1 MIVPAARRRVALVS
15 PMKVEFV
22 VVKQRRPRFGRW
34 FGGLTLTGQLFA
46 VQLLILLG
54 VLVAVGFLSL
64 SQSEATFTRTEGRR
78 VSAIAEQLAST
89 PIVRTEMSPGGVPN
103 VLPSL
108 VQTIVTQYD
117 ITSMS
122 VADAGEVVRVS
133 SDPTLERGRLP
144 LGSPAVSDGA
154 SWTGV
159 MELAGERMIVA
170 QSPLLYVPDPSVKEP
185 QLPVGT
191 QLGTVMIAVHMP
203 SALDRLQGA
212 SAYLPTYLGI
222 ALGVGGL
229 GSWLLAR
236 RIKRQTLGL
245 EPAEITGLAESR
257 EAMLFGLAEGV
268 VALDTNE
275 RITLVNNVAQRLLDL
290 PEHAVGMHL
299 DGLSIS
305 PRLRDVL
312 RGVSDGTSAVA
323 PRDQVVLRRGRVL
336 VMNRMEVTK
345 DGRPLGSV
353 TTLRDRTELADL
365 ERDVGSFRSTTELLR
380 AQAHEFANQLHTIS
394 GLIQLGEHDEVVRYV
409 DSVSQ
414 RRAHLDLTVSRR
426 LRDTAVTALVMAK
439 AAQATERRVE
449 LRVSDDT
456 SLRRIGPDASADV
469 AAVVGNL
476 VDNAIDAAAAGIA
489 TGATAGAGV
498 DGDLGDLGHLGD
510 LGDEGEPLAWVEL
523 SIRQD
528 ASTVEV
534 SVTDSGPGIAPD
546 LVTEVF
552 THGFTTKAAQSG
564 ERGIGLALTRLI
576 CQRRGGE
583 VEVENT
589 PDGARF
595 VARLTVEAASE
606 ETA

>member
-1 MIVPAARRRVALVS
+1 
-15 PMKVEFV
+15 MKVEFV
-22 VVKQRRPRFGRW
+22 LVTQRPGRFGR
-34 FGGLTLTGQLFA
+34 LSLAGQLLV
-46 VQLLILLG
+46 VQMVILLG
-54 VLVAVGFLSL
+54 VLVTVALVSL
-64 SQSEATFTRTEGRR
+64 AQSESTFTRTEGRR

-89 PIVRTEMSPGGVPN
+89 PIVRTEMGPGGIVN
-103 VLPSL
+103 VLPAV
-108 VQTIVTQYD
+108 VQSVVTQYTV
-117 ITSMS
+117 TS
-122 VADAGEVVRVS
+122 VTIADADEIARVS
-133 SDPTLERGRLP
+133 SDPTIDKTRIP
-144 LGSPAVSDGA
+144 LGAPAVGEGA

-159 MELAGERMIVA
+159 MDVQGERMLVA
-170 QSPLLYVPDPSVKEP
+170 QSPLLYTPTSSSESAP
-185 QLPVGT
+185 LPVGA
-191 QLGTVMIAVHMP
+191 QLGTVMVAVRMP

-212 SAYLPTYLGI
+212 SSYLPTYLGI
-222 ALGVGGL
+222 ALVLGGV

-290 PEHAVGMHL
+290 PEHAVGMRL
-299 DGLSIS
+299 DDLPIG

-312 RGVSDGTSAVA
+312 RGVTDESESSDAVVGA
-323 PRDQVVLRRGRVL
+323 EDGGEADDATGAGAGDGARTRPRDQVVLRRGRVL
-336 VMNRMEVTK
+336 VMNRMEVSK

-365 ERDVGSFRSTTELLR
+365 EREIGSFRSTTELLR

-394 GLIQLGEHDEVVRYV
+394 GLIQLGEYDEVVGYV
-409 DSVSQ
+409 DAVSEH
-414 RRAHLDLTVSRR
+414 RAQLDLTVSRR
-426 LRDTAVTALVMAK
+426 IRDTAVTALVMAK

-456 SLRRIGPDASADV
+456 SLGRVGSRDSADV

-476 VDNAIDAAAAGIA
+476 VDNAIDAAASAK
-489 TGATAGAGV
+489 GA
-498 DGDLGDLGHLGD
+498 DK
-510 LGDEGEPLAWVEL
+510 WVEL
-523 SIRQD
+523 TIRQD
-528 ASTVEV
+528 ASSLEV
-534 SVTDSGPGIAPD
+534 SVVDSGPGIAPEV
-546 LVTEVF
+546 VTEVF
-552 THGFTTKAAQSG
+552 THGYTTKAARAG

-589 PDGARF
+589 PTGAKF
-595 VARLTVEAASE
+595 VARLTVEAANGHAE
-606 ETA
+606 EKR

>member
-1 MIVPAARRRVALVS
+1 MSGVPLVS

-22 VVKQRRPRFGRW
+22 VVRQSSGRW
-34 FGGLTLTGQLFA
+34 FGRLTLTGQLFA
-46 VQLLILLG
+46 VQVLILVG
-54 VLVAVGFLSL
+54 ILVAVGLVSL
-64 SQSEATFTRTEGRR
+64 AQSEATFTRTEGRR
-78 VSAIAEQLAST
+78 VSAIAEQMAST
-89 PIVRTEMSPGGVPN
+89 PIVRTEMAPGGVVN

-108 VQTIVTQYD
+108 MQSIVTQYSV
-117 ITSMS
+117 TSMT
-122 VADAGEVVRVS
+122 VADANETVRVS
-133 SDPTLERGRLP
+133 SDPTLERAP
-144 LGSPAVSDGA
+144 IPVGSPAVANGA

-159 MELAGERMIVA
+159 MELGGERMLVA
-170 QSPLLYVPDPSVKEP
+170 QSPLLSVPDPSVKDP
-185 QLPVGT
+185 QPPVGT
-191 QLGTVMIAVHMP
+191 QLGTVMIAEHMP

-222 ALGVGGL
+222 AFVVGGL

-275 RITLVNNVAQRLLDL
+275 RITLVNNVAHRLLDL
-290 PEHAVGMHL
+290 PEHAVGMRL
-299 DGLSIS
+299 DDLPIG

-312 RGVSDGTSAVA
+312 RGVTDDGADGVQ
-323 PRDQVVLRRGRVL
+323 RDQVVLRRGRVL
-336 VMNRMEVTK
+336 VMNRMQVSK

-365 ERDVGSFRSTTELLR
+365 EREIGSFRSTTELLR

-394 GLIQLGEHDEVVRYV
+394 GLIQLGEYDEVVGYV
-409 DSVSQ
+409 DAVSEH
-414 RRAHLDLTVSRR
+414 RAQLDLTVSRR
-426 LRDTAVTALVMAK
+426 IRDTAVTALVMAK

-456 SLRRIGPDASADV
+456 SLGRIGSRDSADV

-476 VDNAIDAAAAGIA
+476 VDNAIDAAASSE
-489 TGATAGAGV
+489 GADT
-498 DGDLGDLGHLGD
+498 
-510 LGDEGEPLAWVEL
+510 WVEL

-528 ASTVEV
+528 ASSLEI
-534 SVTDSGPGIAPD
+534 SVVDSGPGIAPEV
-546 LVTEVF
+546 VTEVF
-552 THGFTTKAAQSG
+552 THGYTTKAARAG

-583 VEVENT
+583 VDVENT
-589 PDGARF
+589 PTGAKF
-595 VARLTVEAASE
+595 VARLTVEAVPVPVPPTSE
-606 ETA
+606 EK

>member
-1 MIVPAARRRVALVS
+1 
-15 PMKVEFV
+15 MKVEFV
-22 VVKQRRPRFGRW
+22 VVRQSSGRW
-34 FGGLTLTGQLFA
+34 FGRLTLTGQLFA
-46 VQLLILLG
+46 VQVLILVG
-54 VLVAVGFLSL
+54 ILVAVGFVSL
-64 SQSEATFTRTEGRR
+64 AQSEATFTRTEGRR
-78 VSAIAEQLAST
+78 MSAIAEQMAST
-89 PIVRTEMSPGGVPN
+89 PIVRTEMAPGGVIN

-108 VQTIVTQYD
+108 MQSIVTQYSV
-117 ITSMS
+117 TSMT
-122 VADAGEVVRVS
+122 VADADEVVRVS
-133 SDPTLERGRLP
+133 SDPTLERAPIP
-144 LGSPAVSDGA
+144 LGSPAVADGA

-159 MELAGERMIVA
+159 MDVRGERMIVA
-170 QSPLLYVPDPSVKEP
+170 QSPLLYVPDPSLEGP

-212 SAYLPTYLGI
+212 SAYLPTYLGL
-222 ALGVGGL
+222 ALVVGGL
-229 GSWLLAR
+229 GSWLLSR
-236 RIKRQTLGL
+236 RIRRQTLGL

-290 PEHAVGMHL
+290 PERVVGMRL
-299 DGLSIS
+299 EDLPIG

-312 RGVSDGTSAVA
+312 RGVGESGASAQPVDGGAEV

-336 VMNRMEVTK
+336 VMNRMEVSK

-365 ERDVGSFRSTTELLR
+365 ERELGSFRSTTELLR

-394 GLIQLGEHDEVVRYV
+394 GLIQLGEYDEVVGFV

-414 RRAHLDLTVSRR
+414 HRAQLDLAVSRR
-426 LRDTAVTALVMAK
+426 VRDTALAALLMAK

-449 LRVSDDT
+449 LRVSDET
-456 SLRRIGPDASADV
+456 SLGRLTQRDSADV
-469 AAVVGNL
+469 SVVVGNL
-476 VDNAIDAAAAGIA
+476 VDNAIDAAASSVGS
-489 TGATAGAGV
+489 
-498 DGDLGDLGHLGD
+498 
-510 LGDEGEPLAWVEL
+510 ERWVEL
-523 SIRQD
+523 TIRQD
-528 ASTVEV
+528 ASAVEV
-534 SVTDSGPGIAPD
+534 SVVDSGPGVAPEV
-546 LVTEVF
+546 VTEVF
-552 THGFTTKAAQSG
+552 THGFTTKAAQAG

-583 VEVENT
+583 VDVDNT

-595 VARLTVEAASE
+595 VARLTVEAGAPLGKE
-606 ETA
+606 AG

>member
-1 MIVPAARRRVALVS
+1 
-15 PMKVEFV
+15 MKVEFV
-22 VVKQRRPRFGRW
+22 VVRQSSGRW
-34 FGGLTLTGQLFA
+34 FGRLTLTGQLFA
-46 VQLLILLG
+46 VQVLILVG
-54 VLVAVGFLSL
+54 ILVAVGFVSL
-64 SQSEATFTRTEGRR
+64 AQSEATFTRTEGRR
-78 VSAIAEQLAST
+78 VSAIAEQMAST
-89 PIVRTEMSPGGVPN
+89 PIVRTEMAPGGVVN

-108 VQTIVTQYD
+108 MQSIVTQYSV
-117 ITSMS
+117 TSMT
-122 VADAGEVVRVS
+122 VADADEMVRVS
-133 SDPTLERGRLP
+133 SDPTLERAPIP
-144 LGSPAVSDGA
+144 LGSPAVADGA

-159 MELAGERMIVA
+159 MDVRGERMIVA
-170 QSPLLYVPDPSVKEP
+170 QSPLLFVPDPSQTGP
-185 QLPVGT
+185 QPPVGT

-222 ALGVGGL
+222 ALVVGGF
-229 GSWLLAR
+229 GSWLLSR
-236 RIKRQTLGL
+236 RIRRQTLGL

-290 PEHAVGMHL
+290 PEHAVGMRL
-299 DGLSIS
+299 DDLPIG

-312 RGVSDGTSAVA
+312 RGVDENGGSEQSPESRADA

-365 ERDVGSFRSTTELLR
+365 ERELGSFRSTTELLR

-394 GLIQLGEHDEVVRYV
+394 GLIQLGEYDEVVRFV

-414 RRAHLDLTVSRR
+414 HRAQLDLAVSRR
-426 LRDTAVTALVMAK
+426 VGDTALAALLMAK

-449 LRVSDDT
+449 LRVSEET
-456 SLRRIGPDASADV
+456 SIGRLTQRDSADV
-469 AAVVGNL
+469 SVVVGNL
-476 VDNAIDAAAAGIA
+476 VDNAIDAVASS
-489 TGATAGAGV
+489 TGP
-498 DGDLGDLGHLGD
+498 
-510 LGDEGEPLAWVEL
+510 ERWVEL
-523 SIRQD
+523 TIRQD

-534 SVTDSGPGIAPD
+534 SVVDSGPGVAPD
-546 LVTEVF
+546 VVTEVF
-552 THGFTTKAAQSG
+552 THGFTTKAAQAG

-583 VEVENT
+583 VDVDNT

-595 VARLTVEAASE
+595 VARLTVEAGAPHAKE
-606 ETA
+606 AG

>member
-1 MIVPAARRRVALVS
+1 
-15 PMKVEFV
+15 MKVEFV
-22 VVKQRRPRFGRW
+22 VVKQSRRRWFGRW

-46 VQLLILLG
+46 VQMLILLG
-54 VLVAVGFLSL
+54 VLVAVGLVSL

-89 PIVRTEMSPGGVPN
+89 PIVRTEMAPGGVPN
-103 VLPSL
+103 VLPGL
-108 VQTIVTQYD
+108 VQTIVTQYN

-133 SDPTLERGRLP
+133 SDPTLERAPMP
-144 LGSPAVSDGA
+144 LGSPKVADGA

-159 MELAGERMIVA
+159 MELGGERMIVA
-170 QSPLLYVPDPSVKEP
+170 QSPLLSVPDPSVKEP

-191 QLGTVMIAVHMP
+191 QLGTVMIAVRMP
-203 SALDRLQGA
+203 SAWDRLLGN
-212 SAYLPTYLGI
+212 SSYLPTYLGI
-222 ALGVGGL
+222 ALLLGGV

-290 PEHAVGMHL
+290 PEHAVGMRL
-299 DGLSIS
+299 DDLPIGA
-305 PRLRDVL
+305 RLRDVL
-312 RGVSDGTSAVA
+312 RGVTDDGEPEPDATA

-336 VMNRMEVTK
+336 VMNRMEVDK

-365 ERDVGSFRSTTELLR
+365 ERQIGSFRSTTELLR

-394 GLIQLGEHDEVVRYV
+394 GLIQLEEYDEVVGYV
-409 DSVSQ
+409 DSVSEH
-414 RRAHLDLTVSRR
+414 RAQLDLTVSRR
-426 LRDTAVTALVMAK
+426 IRDTAVTALVMAK

-456 SLRRIGPDASADV
+456 SLGRIGSRDSADV

-476 VDNAIDAAAAGIA
+476 VDNAIDAAASSE
-489 TGATAGAGV
+489 GA
-498 DGDLGDLGHLGD
+498 DK
-510 LGDEGEPLAWVEL
+510 WVEL

-528 ASTVEV
+528 ASSLEI
-534 SVTDSGPGIAPD
+534 SVVDSGPGIAPEV
-546 LVTEVF
+546 VTEVF
-552 THGFTTKAAQSG
+552 THGYTTKAARAG

-589 PDGARF
+589 PTGAKF
-595 VARLTVEAASE
+595 VARLTVEAAPVLTE
-606 ETA
+606 EKR

>member
-1 MIVPAARRRVALVS
+1 
-15 PMKVEFV
+15 MKVEFV
-22 VVKQRRPRFGRW
+22 VVKQSTGRW
-34 FGGLTLTGQLFA
+34 FGRLTLTGQLLA
-46 VQLLILLG
+46 VQMLILVG
-54 VLVAVGFLSL
+54 VLVAVGLVSL

-89 PIVRTEMSPGGVPN
+89 PIVRTEMAPGGVPN

-108 VQTIVTQYD
+108 VQSIVTQYD
-117 ITSMS
+117 VTSMS
-122 VADAGEVVRVS
+122 VADADEMVRVS
-133 SDPTLERGRLP
+133 SDPTLERAP
-144 LGSPAVSDGA
+144 MPVGSPAVANGA

-159 MELAGERMIVA
+159 MEIGGERMLVA
-170 QSPLLYVPDPSVKEP
+170 QSPLLSVPDPSVKEP

-191 QLGTVMIAVHMP
+191 QLGTVMIAEHMP

-222 ALGVGGL
+222 AFVVGGL

-290 PEHAVGMHL
+290 PEHVVGMRL
-299 DGLSIS
+299 DDLPIG

-312 RGVSDGTSAVA
+312 RGVPDADASEGADASAGDASGVTGRGSSDATGDDASDASGDDASGPAV

-336 VMNRMEVTK
+336 VMNRMEVSK

-365 ERDVGSFRSTTELLR
+365 EREIGSFRSTTELLR

-394 GLIQLGEHDEVVRYV
+394 GLIQLGEYDEVVGYV
-409 DSVSQ
+409 DSVSEH
-414 RRAHLDLTVSRR
+414 RAQLDVAVSRR
-426 LRDTAVTALVMAK
+426 VRDTAIAALLMAK

-449 LRVSDDT
+449 LRVSDET
-456 SLRRIGPDASADV
+456 SLGRLAQRDSADV
-469 AAVVGNL
+469 SAVVGNL
-476 VDNAIDAAAAGIA
+476 VDNAIDAAATAAGP
-489 TGATAGAGV
+489 
-498 DGDLGDLGHLGD
+498 DR
-510 LGDEGEPLAWVEL
+510 WVEL
-523 SIRQD
+523 TIRQD
-528 ASTVEV
+528 ASAVEV
-534 SVTDSGPGIAPD
+534 SVVDSGPGVAPEV
-546 LVTEVF
+546 VTEVF
-552 THGFTTKAAQSG
+552 THGFTTKAAQAG

-583 VEVENT
+583 VDVENT

-595 VARLTVEAASE
+595 VARLTVEAGAPLAE
-606 ETA
+606 EKR

>member
-1 MIVPAARRRVALVS
+1 
-15 PMKVEFV
+15 MKVEFI
-22 VVKQRRPRFGRW
+22 VVKQSTGRW
-34 FGGLTLTGQLFA
+34 FGRLTLTGQLFA
-46 VQLLILLG
+46 VQVLILVG
-54 VLVAVGFLSL
+54 ILVAVGLVSL
-64 SQSEATFTRTEGRR
+64 AQSEATFTRTEGRR

-89 PIVRTEMSPGGVPN
+89 PIVRTEMSPGGVVN

-108 VQTIVTQYD
+108 MQSTVTQYNV
-117 ITSMS
+117 TSMTL
-122 VADAGEVVRVS
+122 ADAAEIVRVS
-133 SDPTLERGRLP
+133 TDPTLERAPLP
-144 LGSPAVSDGA
+144 LGSPAVADGA

-159 MELAGERMIVA
+159 MDLGGERMIVA
-170 QSPLLYVPDPSVKEP
+170 QSPLLSVPDPSVKEP

-191 QLGTVMIAVHMP
+191 QLGTVMIAVQMP

-229 GSWLLAR
+229 GAWLLSR

-245 EPAEITGLAESR
+245 EPSEITGLAESR

-275 RITLVNNVAQRLLDL
+275 RITLVNNIAQRLLDL
-290 PEHAVGMHL
+290 PEHAVGMRL
-299 DGLSIS
+299 DDLPIG

-312 RGVSDGTSAVA
+312 RGVIDTESTEDGDADV

-336 VMNRMEVTK
+336 VMNRMEVSK

-365 ERDVGSFRSTTELLR
+365 ERELGSFRSTTELLR

-394 GLIQLGEHDEVVRYV
+394 GLIQLGEYDEVVGFV
-409 DSVSQ
+409 DSVSEN
-414 RRAHLDLTVSRR
+414 RAQLDLAVSRR
-426 LRDTAVTALVMAK
+426 VGDTAVAALLMAK

-449 LRVSDDT
+449 LRVSDET
-456 SLRRIGPDASADV
+456 SIGRLTQRDSADV
-469 AAVVGNL
+469 SVVVGNL
-476 VDNAIDAAAAGIA
+476 VDNAIDATATSAGP
-489 TGATAGAGV
+489 
-498 DGDLGDLGHLGD
+498 
-510 LGDEGEPLAWVEL
+510 ERWVEL
-523 SIRQD
+523 TIRQD
-528 ASTVEV
+528 ASAVEV
-534 SVTDSGPGIAPD
+534 SVVDSGPGVAPD

-552 THGFTTKAAQSG
+552 THGFTTKAAQAG
-564 ERGIGLALTRLI
+564 DRGIGLALTRLI

-595 VARLTVEAASE
+595 VARLTVDAGAALGK
-606 ETA
+606 ETS

>member
-1 MIVPAARRRVALVS
+1 M
-15 PMKVEFV
+15 
-22 VVKQRRPRFGRW
+22 VKQSTGRW
-34 FGGLTLTGQLFA
+34 FGRLTLTGQLFA
-46 VQLLILLG
+46 VQVLILVG
-54 VLVAVGFLSL
+54 ILVAVGLVSL
-64 SQSEATFTRTEGRR
+64 AQSEATFTRTEGRR

-89 PIVRTEMSPGGVPN
+89 PIVRTEMSPGGVVN

-108 VQTIVTQYD
+108 MQSTVTQYNV
-117 ITSMS
+117 TSMTL
-122 VADAGEVVRVS
+122 ADAAEIVRVS
-133 SDPTLERGRLP
+133 TDPTLERAPLP
-144 LGSPAVSDGA
+144 LGSPAVADGA

-159 MELAGERMIVA
+159 MDLGGERMIVA
-170 QSPLLYVPDPSVKEP
+170 QSPLLSVPDPSVKEP

-191 QLGTVMIAVHMP
+191 QLGTVMIAVQMP

-229 GSWLLAR
+229 GAWLLSR

-245 EPAEITGLAESR
+245 EPSEITGLAESR

-275 RITLVNNVAQRLLDL
+275 RITLVNNIAQRLLDL
-290 PEHAVGMHL
+290 PEHAVGMRL
-299 DGLSIS
+299 DDLPIG

-312 RGVSDGTSAVA
+312 RGVIDTESTEDGDADV

-336 VMNRMEVTK
+336 VMNRMEVSK

-365 ERDVGSFRSTTELLR
+365 ERELGSFRSTTELLR

-394 GLIQLGEHDEVVRYV
+394 GLIQLGEYDEVVGFV
-409 DSVSQ
+409 DSVSEN
-414 RRAHLDLTVSRR
+414 RAQLDLAVSRR
-426 LRDTAVTALVMAK
+426 VGDTAVAALLMAK

-449 LRVSDDT
+449 LRVSDET
-456 SLRRIGPDASADV
+456 SIGRLTQRDSADV
-469 AAVVGNL
+469 SVVVGNL
-476 VDNAIDAAAAGIA
+476 VDNAIDATATSAGP
-489 TGATAGAGV
+489 
-498 DGDLGDLGHLGD
+498 
-510 LGDEGEPLAWVEL
+510 ERWVEL
-523 SIRQD
+523 TIRQD
-528 ASTVEV
+528 ASAVEV
-534 SVTDSGPGIAPD
+534 SVVDSGPGVAPD

-552 THGFTTKAAQSG
+552 THGFTTKAAQAG
-564 ERGIGLALTRLI
+564 DRGIGLALTRLI

-595 VARLTVEAASE
+595 VARLTVDAGAALGK
-606 ETA
+606 ETS

>member
-1 MIVPAARRRVALVS
+1 MVKQSRRRW
-15 PMKVEFV
+15 
-22 VVKQRRPRFGRW
+22 FGRW

-46 VQLLILLG
+46 VQMLILLG
-54 VLVAVGFLSL
+54 VLVAVGLVSL

-89 PIVRTEMSPGGVPN
+89 PIVRTEMAPGGVPN
-103 VLPSL
+103 VLPGL
-108 VQTIVTQYD
+108 VQTIVTQYN

-133 SDPTLERGRLP
+133 SDPTLERAPMP
-144 LGSPAVSDGA
+144 LGSPKVADGA

-159 MELAGERMIVA
+159 MELGGERVIVA
-170 QSPLLYVPDPSVKEP
+170 QSPLLSVPDPSVKEP

-191 QLGTVMIAVHMP
+191 QLGTVMIAVRMP
-203 SALDRLQGA
+203 SAWDRLLGN
-212 SAYLPTYLGI
+212 SSYLPTYLGI
-222 ALGVGGL
+222 ALLLGGV

-290 PEHAVGMHL
+290 PEHAVGMRL
-299 DGLSIS
+299 DDLPIGA
-305 PRLRDVL
+305 RLRDVL
-312 RGVSDGTSAVA
+312 RGVTDDGVTDDGEPEPDATV

-336 VMNRMEVTK
+336 VMNRMEVDK

-365 ERDVGSFRSTTELLR
+365 EREIGSFRSTTELLR

-394 GLIQLGEHDEVVRYV
+394 GLIQLEEYDEVVGYV
-409 DSVSQ
+409 DSVSEH
-414 RRAHLDLTVSRR
+414 RAQLDLTVSRR
-426 LRDTAVTALVMAK
+426 IRDTAVTALVMAK
-439 AAQATERRVE
+439 AAQATERRVD

-456 SLRRIGPDASADV
+456 SLGRIGSRDSADV

-476 VDNAIDAAAAGIA
+476 VDNAIDAAASSE
-489 TGATAGAGV
+489 GA
-498 DGDLGDLGHLGD
+498 DK
-510 LGDEGEPLAWVEL
+510 WVEL

-528 ASTVEV
+528 ASSLEI
-534 SVTDSGPGIAPD
+534 SVVDSGPGIAPEV
-546 LVTEVF
+546 VTEVF
-552 THGFTTKAAQSG
+552 THGYTTKAARAG

-583 VEVENT
+583 VEVENSPT
-589 PDGARF
+589 GAKF
-595 VARLTVEAASE
+595 VARLTVEAAPVLTE
-606 ETA
+606 EKR